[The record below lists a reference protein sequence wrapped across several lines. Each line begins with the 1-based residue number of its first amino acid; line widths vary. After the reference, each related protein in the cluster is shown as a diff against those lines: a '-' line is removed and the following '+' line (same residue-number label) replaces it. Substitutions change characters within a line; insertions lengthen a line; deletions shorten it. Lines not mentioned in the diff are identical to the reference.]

1 FLESGM
7 SASQQGLVMGD
18 EIISYVRKMLQG
30 IRGDDETLAVDV
42 IDAVG
47 PGGHFLQEEH
57 TFRNFKSAFWMPKL
71 INREQY
77 TSWEANGKITYDQ
90 RLTARTEEILVS
102 HKPEPLDAGL
112 KAEFDKIVARAEAR
126 VG

>member
-1 FLESGM
+1 
-7 SASQQGLVMGD
+7 
-18 EIISYVRKMLQG
+18 
-30 IRGDDETLAVDV
+30 
-42 IDAVG
+42 
-47 PGGHFLQEEH
+47 
-57 TFRNFKSAFWMPKL
+57 MPKL

-90 RLTARTEEILVS
+90 RLTARTKEILAN
-102 HKPEPLDAGL
+102 HKSEPLDTGL